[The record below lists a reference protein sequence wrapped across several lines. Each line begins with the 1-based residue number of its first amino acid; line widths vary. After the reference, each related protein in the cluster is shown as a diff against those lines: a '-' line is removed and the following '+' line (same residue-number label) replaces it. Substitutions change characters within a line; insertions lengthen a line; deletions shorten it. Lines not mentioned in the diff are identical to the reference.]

1 MDAREQ
7 LRRAK
12 ENLRYLKSVLSSPK
26 IERWVQKEYEALEK
40 DCIEE
45 ITKLEQHI
53 ADNPDVFNEPQ
64 GEEKEIKF

>member
-7 LRRAK
+7 LQKAK
-12 ENLRYLKSVLSSPK
+12 ENLGYLKSVLITPN

-45 ITKLEQHI
+45 IAQLEKHI
-53 ADNPDVFNEPQ
+53 ADNPNVFNEPE
-64 GEEKEIKF
+64 GKGKEIKF